1 MAMEF
6 EQIWQG
12 RLQSSLERELGT
24 EAARQL
30 IAGLGVSDSTSVSGW
45 TRRTLAELGTLA
57 GTQQCRLVL
66 SGCACRYPAKLLA
79 PIRHAYAASGDLVWA
94 HCMLQAQYLEFLR
107 RDLALEAKVI
117 DIVKANG
124 WGLAGTLNGS
134 TVEATKMPKSGS
146 LLEYLSSTDPD
157 HRRALYCHCPRL
169 RDALALGERM
179 PLDYCYCG
187 AGFYQALWEEILG
200 RSVRVEVVTSVAA
213 GDDDCR
219 IRIDLSPH
227 VT

>member
-6 EQIWQG
+6 EQIWQE

-30 IAGLGVSDSTSVSGW
+30 IAGLGPSDSPAHSSAAWCWRVAPAAILPSSFRRSARPMPPAATWCGRTVCCRRSTSSSCAA
-45 TRRTLAELGTLA
+45 TLPW
-57 GTQQCRLVL
+57 RPRFV
-66 SGCACRYPAKLLA
+66 
-79 PIRHAYAASGDLVWA
+79 
-94 HCMLQAQYLEFLR
+94 
-107 RDLALEAKVI
+107 

-200 RSVRVEVVTSVAA
+200 RPVRVEVVTSVAA
-213 GDDDCR
+213 GDDACR
-219 IRIDLSPH
+219 IRIDLSAQG
-227 VT
+227 T